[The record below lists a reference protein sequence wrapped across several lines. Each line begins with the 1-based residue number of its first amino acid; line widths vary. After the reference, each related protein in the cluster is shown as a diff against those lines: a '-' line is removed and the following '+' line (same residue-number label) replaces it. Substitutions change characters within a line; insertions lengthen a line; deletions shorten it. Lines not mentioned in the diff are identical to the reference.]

1 MGKNSKSN
9 EKHTWIALVAIA
21 LFPFPL
27 FFTPKNPQNPP
38 NLRVSSSMPL
48 FQTILS
54 CVPPLCVF
62 QVPLFYASLPDDPL
76 MRAPPMCVSSPSLL
90 CLSSRRS
97 SHACPPYACFQS
109 LSSMPLFQTI
119 LSCVPLLCV
128 FRVPLFYAS
137 LPVPKKKS
145 LYSYQPLKLNL
156 LKRIHFPFFYFPSF
170 FKNQDAPLFSCRI
183 FSFHMYAATL
193 IPFSSQ
199 NISLTF
205 LSAHTL
211 VRVE

>member
-1 MGKNSKSN
+1 MGEITNRLGTKINKQPISTKQFVALFVHTKSTIQQTFKNKHAEKSNMGKNSKSN

-38 NLRVSSSMPL
+38 NLRVS
-48 FQTILS
+48 
-54 CVPPLCVF
+54 
-62 QVPLFYASLPDDPL
+62 
-76 MRAPPMCVSSPSLL
+76 
-90 CLSSRRS
+90 
-97 SHACPPYACFQS
+97 
-109 LSSMPLFQTI
+109 SSMPLFQTI

-193 IPFSSQ
+193 IPFSS
-199 NISLTF
+199 
-205 LSAHTL
+205 
-211 VRVE
+211 

>member
-1 MGKNSKSN
+1 MGKNSKSD
-9 EKHTWIALVAIA
+9 EKHTWAALVTIA
-21 LFPFPL
+21 LFSTSFVL
-27 FFTPKNPQNPP
+27 
-38 NLRVSSSMPL
+38 LL
-48 FQTILS
+48 QTILS
-54 CVPPLCVF
+54 CASSMPVF
-62 QVPLFYASLPDDPL
+62 F
-76 MRAPPMCVSSPSLL
+76 PS
-90 CLSSRRS
+90 
-97 SHACPPYACFQS
+97 FQS
-109 LSSMPLFQTI
+109 L
-119 LSCVPLLCV
+119 
-128 FRVPLFYAS
+128 
-137 LPVPKKKS
+137 KKKS
-145 LYSYQPLKLNL
+145 LYSYQPLKLNM

>member
-62 QVPLFYASLPDDPL
+62 RVPLFYASPLDDPL
-76 MRAPPMCVSSPSLL
+76 MRAPPMRVSSPSLL

-97 SHACPPYACFQS
+97 SHACPSYACFES
-109 LSSMPLFQTI
+109 LSSMPLFQ
-119 LSCVPLLCV
+119 
-128 FRVPLFYAS
+128 S
-137 LPVPKKKS
+137 LKKKS